1 MRINPWLVVLFFTYV
16 QYSKHGS
23 YHSVL
28 SPVTYPCWQRWQAL
42 TLPTWPKYCYNRWNQ
57 SQRWRVT
64 VDWSSL
70 ILCFTLAQH
79 VGLTLFTDALLMLWE
94 GRCSAESPGQGVH
107 PKLHTIQKLYTM
119 YGIGYH
125 LRCRRASWMD
135 LRPQLL
141 LLPLGKQP
149 YWAYRH
155 TATRGQPS
163 PWSPLLVRDEALLA
177 HSRPERHAAAVAN
190 SPLFQC
196 FSPSSASTLF

>member
-1 MRINPWLVVLFFTYV
+1 ME
-16 QYSKHGS
+16 
-23 YHSVL
+23 
-28 SPVTYPCWQRWQAL
+28 
-42 TLPTWPKYCYNRWNQ
+42 PKPE
-57 SQRWRVT
+57 VT

-196 FSPSSASTLF
+196 FSPSSASTLFNPVKGQEGQIIILLSINNNQDINSKIYIFYIYYFPVQSFTRLTRKHRW